1 MNRKLILA
9 VLVAAS
15 AFAAGPA
22 RAQSGNTALLT
33 NERLITLLQNGASE
47 TTILSLIEKFPDSLD
62 SGPDALVRLRE
73 AGASNEVLLAVRRR
87 ALTQTPAAQEPEP
100 DAEDSGEPTEDGGDR
115 DTPGLVQKNAY
126 GVSKKPGLF
135 ENGDLSLGLGYPFL
149 GLKYDFSDYA
159 LEGRF
164 LTRNGIQVYS
174 ARGYWDFYARNKW
187 TAYTGLEAGYVRYG
201 SGRYAGH
208 AYELSPFIGGAY
220 DIDRNFSVSADISPA
235 LVIFPGGGTDF
246 DIGDLGWYV
255 NIGVFFRLPSMAPKS
270 PLAAD
275 ASNTAAMD
283 TKNSDSEIS
292 AWRRAPAARK
302 KASYEDHLASADR
315 YISQKD
321 YPEAGEEY
329 AAALAALPER
339 DARRVFLF
347 ERRAWL
353 ALKEN
358 NVEGARDLY
367 LAAIT
372 AAKQLDIYD
381 ANTVNAYCGLAYCFE
396 KLENIPLAIKNY
408 EKAMDITASAGVR
421 SAIEKTLRRLAASA
435 PQE

>member
-1 MNRKLILA
+1 MNRKFILA

-22 RAQSGNTALLT
+22 PAQTGKTALLT

-47 TTILSLIEKFPDSLD
+47 TTILSLIERFPDSLD

-73 AGASNEVLLAVRRR
+73 AGASNEVLLAVRRK
-87 ALTQTPAAQEPEP
+87 ALTQTPAAQEPGSDEEAAEP
-100 DAEDSGEPTEDGGDR
+100 AGDGGDR

-164 LTRNGIQVYS
+164 LSRNGIQVYS
-174 ARGYWDFYARNKW
+174 GRGYWDFYERNKW

-208 AYELSPFIGGAY
+208 AYELSPFLGGAY
-220 DIDRNFSVSADISPA
+220 AIDRNFSVSADISPA
-235 LVIFPGGGTDF
+235 LVFLPGGGSDF
-246 DIGDLGWYV
+246 DIGDLGWYI

-292 AWRRAPAARK
+292 AWRRAPAARR
-302 KASYEDHLASADR
+302 KASYEDRLASADR
-315 YISQKD
+315 YVSQKD
-321 YPEAGEEY
+321 YPEAAEEY
-329 AAALAALPER
+329 SAALASLKES
-339 DARRVFLF
+339 DARRIFLF

-367 LAAIT
+367 LAAIS
-372 AAKQLDIYD
+372 AAKQLGVYD

-396 KLENIPLAIKNY
+396 KLENIPLAVRNY
-408 EKAMDITASAGVR
+408 ERAMDITASAGVR
-421 SAIEKTLRRLAASA
+421 SAIEKTLRRLRASA

>member
-9 VLVAAS
+9 VLVVAS
-15 AFAAGPA
+15 AFGAAPA
-22 RAQSGNTALLT
+22 PAQTGNTALLT

-47 TTILSLIEKFPDSLD
+47 TTILSLIERFPDSLD

-73 AGASNEVLLAVRRR
+73 AGASNEVLLAVRRK
-87 ALTQTPAAQEPEP
+87 ALTQTPAAQEPGADEEAADEP
-100 DAEDSGEPTEDGGDR
+100 AGDGGDQ

-135 ENGDLSLGLGYPFL
+135 EKGDLSLGLGYPFL

-174 ARGYWDFYARNKW
+174 GRGYWDFYERNKW

-201 SGRYAGH
+201 SGRYAAH
-208 AYELSPFIGGAY
+208 AYELAPFLGGAY
-220 DIDRNFSVSADISPA
+220 AIDRSFSVSADISPA
-235 LVIFPGGGTDF
+235 LVFFPGGGTDF
-246 DIGDLGWYV
+246 DIGDLGWYI

-283 TKNSDSEIS
+283 TTNSDSEIS
-292 AWRRAPAARK
+292 AWRRAPAARR
-302 KASYEDHLASADR
+302 KASYEDRLASADR
-315 YISQKD
+315 YVSQKD
-321 YPEAGEEY
+321 YPEAAEEY
-329 AAALAALPER
+329 AAALASLQEN
-339 DARRVFLF
+339 DARRIFLF

-358 NVEGARDLY
+358 NVEEARDLY
-367 LAAIT
+367 LAAIS
-372 AAKQLDIYD
+372 AAKQLGVYD

-396 KLENIPLAIKNY
+396 KLENIPLAVRNY
-408 EKAMDITASAGVR
+408 ERAMDITASAGVR
-421 SAIEKTLRRLAASA
+421 SAIEKTLRRLKASA

>member
-9 VLVAAS
+9 VFMTAA
-15 AFAAGPA
+15 AFCAVPA
-22 RAQSGNTALLT
+22 RAQSGNTGLLT

-73 AGASNEVLLAVRRR
+73 AGATNEVLLAVRRR
-87 ALTQTPAAQEPEP
+87 ALTQTTGAQEPEP
-100 DAEDSGEPTEDGGDR
+100 QEQNAGAPEGDEADN

-174 ARGYWDFYARNKW
+174 GRGYWNFHERNKW

-201 SGRYAGH
+201 SGSYAAH
-208 AYELSPFIGGAY
+208 AYELAPFIGGAY
-220 DIDRNFSVSADISPA
+220 AIDKKFSVSADISPA

-246 DIGDLGWYV
+246 DIGDLGWYL

-302 KASYEDHLASADR
+302 KSSYEDHLAAADR

-329 AAALAALPER
+329 SLALAALPET
-339 DARRVFLF
+339 DARRIFLF

-353 ALKEN
+353 ALKEKS
-358 NVEGARDLY
+358 VEEARDLY

-372 AAKQLDIYD
+372 AAKQLGIYD

-396 KLENIPLAIKNY
+396 RLENLPLAIKNY
-408 EKAMDITASAGVR
+408 ERAMDITASAGVR
-421 SAIEKTLRRLAASA
+421 SAIEKTLRRLKASA

>member
-1 MNRKLILA
+1 MNRKFILA

-22 RAQSGNTALLT
+22 PAQTGKTALLT

-47 TTILSLIEKFPDSLD
+47 TTILSLIERFPDSLD

-73 AGASNEVLLAVRRR
+73 AGASNEVLLAVRRK
-87 ALTQTPAAQEPEP
+87 ALTQTPAAQEPGSDEEAAEP
-100 DAEDSGEPTEDGGDR
+100 AGDGGDR

-164 LTRNGIQVYS
+164 LSRNGIQVYS
-174 ARGYWDFYARNKW
+174 GRGYWDFYERNKW

-208 AYELSPFIGGAY
+208 AYELSPFLGGAY
-220 DIDRNFSVSADISPA
+220 AIDRNFSVSADISPA
-235 LVIFPGGGTDF
+235 LVFLPGGGSDF
-246 DIGDLGWYV
+246 DIGDLGWYI

-292 AWRRAPAARK
+292 AWRRAPAAKR
-302 KASYEDHLASADR
+302 KASYEDRLASADR
-315 YISQKD
+315 YVSQKD
-321 YPEAGEEY
+321 YPEAAEEY
-329 AAALAALPER
+329 SAALASLKES
-339 DARRVFLF
+339 DARRIFLF

-367 LAAIT
+367 LAAIS
-372 AAKQLDIYD
+372 AAKQLGVYD

-396 KLENIPLAIKNY
+396 KLENIPLAVRNY
-408 EKAMDITASAGVR
+408 ERAMDITASAGVR
-421 SAIEKTLRRLAASA
+421 SAIEKTLRRLRASA